1 MKLSSLNTINKIN
14 QDSDMVD
21 FFKILISVLFMVYL
35 FMIIN
40 DVKDTPIPPYI
51 GFYIFCISIALAVL
65 KLYRKSG
72 EVVKIVND
80 SFLFLAA
87 AFASMKMLYIINPLD
102 TISEYELQ
110 TNIVPFT
117 LRLTIIVCSFAK
129 AFISAS
135 DLRGKPITNKK

>member
-1 MKLSSLNTINKIN
+1 MMNIKNK
-14 QDSDMVD
+14 DTDMVA
-21 FFKILISVLFMVYL
+21 FLKISISVLFIVYL

-40 DVKDTPIPPYI
+40 DVKDTPISPYI
-51 GFYIFCISIALAVL
+51 GFYVFCISIAFALL
-65 KLYRKSG
+65 KLYRKYG

-110 TNIVPFT
+110 NNIIPFT

-135 DLRGKPITNKK
+135 DLRGKPLTDKK